1 MSESPGADEAVAVR
15 NQRLLIRLGAV
26 VVGMFLFAVFVMPPI
41 YEVFCELTGLNGK
54 TSGRAAEAPVV
65 TDASRRVT
73 VEFLVDTDS
82 QLPWD
87 FSHDAPSMEVHPGEI
102 AKTVFHVRNRD
113 SREITGRA
121 IPSVSPN
128 EAAQYLRKTEC
139 FCFGEQTL
147 KGGAAK
153 SMPMIF
159 YIDPGLPAHIRT
171 VTLSYKFYNQT
182 HQAMAASR

>member
-1 MSESPGADEAVAVR
+1 MTEEKSGYGSVDER
-15 NQRLLIRLGAV
+15 NRRLLKKLGLV
-26 VVGMFLFAVFVMPPI
+26 VVGMFVFAVFVMPPI
-41 YEVFCELTGLNGK
+41 YDVFCELTGLNGK
-54 TSGRAAEAPVV
+54 TSSKAAAAPVV
-65 TDASRRVT
+65 ADMGRRVT

-82 QLPWD
+82 NLPWD
-87 FSHDAPSMEVHPGEI
+87 FRHDTSSMEVHPGEV
-102 AKTVFHVRNRD
+102 AKTMFYVKNRD
-113 SREITGRA
+113 AKAITGRA

-147 KGGAAK
+147 EGGAAK

-159 YIDPGLPAHIRT
+159 YIDPALPAHIRT

-182 HQAMAASR
+182 HQAMAVSR

>member
-1 MSESPGADEAVAVR
+1 MSERPVADEAVAVR
-15 NQRLLIRLGAV
+15 NQRLLVRLGVV
-26 VVGMFLFAVFVMPPI
+26 VVGMFLFAVFLMPPI

-54 TSGRAAEAPVV
+54 TSGRAAAAPVV
-65 TDASRRVT
+65 ADTSRRVT
-73 VEFLVDTDS
+73 VQFLVDTDS

-87 FSHDAPSMEVHPGEI
+87 FSRGVASLEVHPGEI
-102 AKTVFHVRNRD
+102 ARTEFHVKNRD
-113 SREITGRA
+113 AGQVTGRA
-121 IPSVSPN
+121 IPSVSPS

-147 KGGAAK
+147 VGGAEK

-182 HQAMAASR
+182 HQAIAAAR

>member
-1 MSESPGADEAVAVR
+1 M
-15 NQRLLIRLGAV
+15 
-26 VVGMFLFAVFVMPPI
+26 
-41 YEVFCELTGLNGK
+41 K
-54 TSGRAAEAPVV
+54 
-65 TDASRRVT
+65 
-73 VEFLVDTDS
+73 
-82 QLPWD
+82 
-87 FSHDAPSMEVHPGEI
+87 
-102 AKTVFHVRNRD
+102 NRD
-113 SREITGRA
+113 AGQVTGRA

-147 KGGAAK
+147 VGGAEK

-182 HQAMAASR
+182 HQAIAAAR